1 MARLVALGMHKSI
14 AKDKSMVDVKN
25 EYEPD
30 SVSPPWGTILDTL
43 ADKGIAIHELARA
56 MDVEDVTGLLSGEV
70 PIDEV
75 WAERLERS
83 LDIPASFW
91 LNRQKRYDESKG
103 MAEKVLITEEETEK
117 EIRAFCITGSTDE
130 ETVVNVFKW
139 LVQMAEH
146 GKDKPAALYISS
158 MGGTGEDAMAIYDLI
173 CNSGMEV
180 DTHAIGACYSAALI
194 IFLAGKKRYAYPR
207 TDFLYHATGGSV
219 NRNTSAADIQAYA
232 DSVQRM
238 DKRFRE
244 LMKKKTKMPKKVI
257 AKAAIQDVF
266 FDAKQALKWGVCD
279 EILGEE

>member
-1 MARLVALGMHKSI
+1 M
-14 AKDKSMVDVKN
+14 DVKN

-91 LNRQKRYDESKG
+91 LNRQKRYDEG
-103 MAEKVLITEEETEK
+103 NEEETEK
-117 EIRAFCITGSTDE
+117 EIRAFCISGSIDE
-130 ETVVNVFKW
+130 ETVENVFKW

-146 GKDKPAALYISS
+146 GKDKPAAIYIAS
-158 MGGTGEDAMAIYDLI
+158 MGGAGEDAMAIYDLI

-180 DTHAIGACYSAALI
+180 DTHAIGACYSAGLI
-194 IFLAGKKRYAYPR
+194 IFLVGKKRYAYPR
-207 TDFLYHATGGSV
+207 TDFLYHATGGSI
-219 NRNTSAADIQAYA
+219 NRNTSAVDIQAYA

-244 LMKKKTKMPKKVI
+244 LMKKKTKMPKKVLD
-257 AKAAIQDVF
+257 KAAVQDVF